1 MTRNVHRLL
10 LQSSAS
16 LLVVATAAPA
26 VAAPAPV
33 AAAADPAPLQDQ
45 QGAADGGDIV
55 VTAQHRE
62 ERLDKVGITIDAFD
76 GTRLR
81 EAGATSVR
89 DLAMY
94 TPNLAVH
101 LPFGENGY
109 PSITLRGM
117 SADNFNESA
126 PQTTGVYVD
135 GIYQSSSPLLAFQM
149 FDQERVE
156 VLKGPQGTL
165 YGRNTTAG
173 AVNFISHQP
182 SFEPNG
188 YAQVDFGRY
197 DYLNVEAAIGGPL
210 IGDTLA
216 GRIATKV
223 VRQWGGPQTDRS
235 GGDNYGQIR
244 TAFFRGS
251 LLFTNND
258 GLRITLTGHGGVD
271 TSDTWPFVSVA
282 ALIPKGQPNAGQIC
296 PQFLAGDIAGANAK
310 CVDVSGY
317 HKQTTSPYDNPR
329 SLYGRHDNST
339 YGAVG
344 QIDYSFG
351 GVQLTSITGYDH
363 LKRREGLDEDGGANV
378 VTDTIRGSVVDQ
390 FSQELR
396 LASDTGSALTWI
408 AGAYYSWDRLTGSP
422 IFSSDF
428 RDWFGA
434 SVADYSSL
442 STRTGAIFGQMDYRL
457 TSTLKITGGLRQT
470 WVGRDFTYREVST
483 PTGGTGATSF
493 AGANKLNQGDWSGR
507 IALDYTPSDHV
518 LIYANISRGF
528 DAGTFN
534 SYFLGNQAALQ
545 PTRQERVV
553 AYELGIKASLAPGVR
568 VTAAAFYNRWTD
580 IILTAIENRTGVNAP
595 YLTNG
600 KGADIAGGELE
611 LNLRPVH
618 GLVIDAGASYTYQKL
633 DDLLQQNL
641 FGTVVNLAGGR
652 LANSP
657 KWTLNGSTSYAI
669 PAGRYTITPSM
680 DVKYESRSQRDM
692 LDTKILQTP
701 PHALLNARL
710 AVKDGAGWQAALWV
724 RNLTDIHYVTEAY
737 QVVSGGY
744 AGLVYNLPRTY
755 GISLSRSF

>member
-1 MTRNVHRLL
+1 MIPNVHRLL
-10 LQSSAS
+10 VQSTA
-16 LLVVATAAPA
+16 LLLIGTAPA
-26 VAAPAPV
+26 VATP
-33 AAAADPAPLQDQ
+33 ADPASPQAKA
-45 QGAADGGDIV
+45 GTVEGGDIV

-76 GTRLR
+76 GNRLR
-81 EAGATSVR
+81 EEGATSVR
-89 DLAMY
+89 DLTMY

-101 LPFGENGY
+101 LPFGENSY

-135 GIYQSSSPLLAFQM
+135 GIYQSSSPMLAFQM

-173 AVNFISHQP
+173 AVNFISRQP
-182 SFEPNG
+182 NFTPNG
-188 YAQVDFGRY
+188 YAQIDFGRY
-197 DYLNVEAAIGGPL
+197 NYLNVEAAIGGPL
-210 IGDTLA
+210 VGDTLA

-223 VRQWGGPQTDRS
+223 VRQWDGPQTDRS
-235 GGDNYGQIR
+235 GGDHYGQIR

-251 LLFTNND
+251 LLFTDND
-258 GLRITLTGHGGVD
+258 GLRITVTGHGGVD
-271 TSDTWPFVSVA
+271 RSDTWPFTSVA
-282 ALIPKGQPNAGQIC
+282 ALVPAGQPNAGQIC
-296 PQFLAGDIAGANAK
+296 PQFLAGDIAGANAN

-317 HKQTTSPYDNPR
+317 HKQTKSVYDNPR

-339 YGAVG
+339 YGVVG

-351 GVQLTSITGYDH
+351 AVRLTSVTGYDH

-378 VTDTIRGSVVDQ
+378 VTDTIRGSTVDQ

-396 LASDTGSALTWI
+396 LASDDDGAALTWI
-408 AGAYYSWDRLTGSP
+408 AGAYYSWDRLTGNP

-428 RDWFGA
+428 RDWFGGA
-434 SVADYSSL
+434 VADYSKL
-442 STRTGAIFGQMDYRL
+442 STRTGAIFGQLDYRL
-457 TSTLKITGGLRQT
+457 TPTLKLTGGLRQT
-470 WVGRDFTYREVST
+470 WVGRDFTYRSVFT
-483 PTGGTGATSF
+483 PTGGTGATTF
-493 AGANKLNQGDWSGR
+493 AGSNKLNQSDWSGR
-507 IALDYTPSDHV
+507 IALDYTPSDQV

-534 SYFLGNQAALQ
+534 SYFLGSQAALQ
-545 PTRQERVV
+545 PTRQERVT
-553 AYELGIKASLAPGVR
+553 AYELGIKASVAPGVR
-568 VTAAAFYNRWTD
+568 IEAAAFYNRWTD
-580 IILTAIENRTGVNAP
+580 IIVTAIENRTGVNAP

-600 KGADIAGGELE
+600 KGADIAGGELK
-611 LNLRPVH
+611 LALRPVRR
-618 GLVIDAGASYTYQKL
+618 LSIDAGASYTYQKL
-633 DDLLQQNL
+633 DTLRQQNL
-641 FGTVVNLAGGR
+641 FGTIVDLAGGR

-657 KWTLNGSTSYAI
+657 EWTLNGSARYAA
-669 PAGRYTITPSM
+669 PVGRYTVTPSI
-680 DVKYESRSQRDM
+680 DVKYESRSQRD
-692 LDTKILQTP
+692 LLNTKILQTP

-710 AVKDGAGWQAALWV
+710 MIEDGAGWQGSLWV
-724 RNLTDIHYVTEAY
+724 RNLTDIRYVAEAY